1 MDRLRFD
8 CKFAYP
14 SGFSLDFAFQ
24 ATSPITALLGP
35 SGIGKTTTL
44 HLIAGLLKPA
54 RGQIVFDEIV
64 LCDTHKRTCLP
75 PEARRIGLVFQDYQ
89 LFPHLTVES
98 NLRYGLRR
106 SANAAV
112 VDFAHLVEVLKLGAL
127 LRRYPNTLS
136 GGQRQRVALGRALAA
151 GPKLLLLDEP
161 VSALDA
167 SLKANVLTYLQRVLD
182 EYQIPTIVVTH
193 DVDSAIRLGA
203 DIVQVPAPSGVATT
217 PGRPGG

>member
-8 CKFAYP
+8 CQFAYP
-14 SGFSLDFAFQ
+14 SGFSLEFAFQ
-24 ATSPITALLGP
+24 ATSHITALLGP

-54 RGQIVFDEIV
+54 RGQVVLGDIV

-75 PEARRIGLVFQDYQ
+75 PEARRVGLVFQDYQ

-106 SANAAV
+106 SVNASV
-112 VDFAHLVEVLKLGAL
+112 VDFQHLVEVLELGAL

-151 GPKLLLLDEP
+151 NPKLLLLDEP

-167 SLKANVLTYLQRVLD
+167 SLKANVLTYLQRVLN

-193 DVDSAIRLGA
+193 DVDSASRLGA
-203 DIVQVPAPSGVATT
+203 DIVQVPSPRGVETT
-217 PGRPGG
+217 PRRPGG